1 MNNGL
6 KKIIALGLVCG
17 GLIKVPVINSYALE
31 NNFSSYKSLE
41 DVVDMDVIPKEDG
54 SIFLED
60 GKQVIREGDIVYI
73 VELIDVSIE
82 EDQKLIDAG
91 LLDSN
96 YKDEILKQSNKN
108 LRATERVQVWYGS
121 PLKKSHRI
129 ESYQLDGTFN
139 FAITETSTLYV
150 NSSKQIRVLVSL
162 SNLNQGVATVTS
174 KSTSNG
180 NYVGTGS
187 TSQGSATINYKLPSG
202 KTYVA
207 NPKFSV
213 KNLGYGPGTDT
224 FSIIADYTYTK

>member
-1 MNNGL
+1 MW
-6 KKIIALGLVCG
+6 
-17 GLIKVPVINSYALE
+17 GLITVPVINSYALE

-54 SIFLED
+54 SILED

-121 PLKKSHRI
+121 PLKK
-129 ESYQLDGTFN
+129 
-139 FAITETSTLYV
+139 
-150 NSSKQIRVLVSL
+150 
-162 SNLNQGVATVTS
+162 
-174 KSTSNG
+174 
-180 NYVGTGS
+180 
-187 TSQGSATINYKLPSG
+187 P
-202 KTYVA
+202 
-207 NPKFSV
+207 
-213 KNLGYGPGTDT
+213 
-224 FSIIADYTYTK
+224 